1 MKEKTNSQLIHEEL
15 WNVVRSVNDR
25 TLNAGEADAIT
36 NAVGKMV
43 GVALLEIKA
52 KEMGIENPLN
62 QVTHS
67 QQSKTLPLGKTGT
80 E

>member
-15 WNVVRSVNDR
+15 WNVVKSVNNR

-36 NAVGKMV
+36 NAVGKMI

-52 KEMGIENPLN
+52 KEMGIKNPLD
-62 QVTHS
+62 QVEGS
-67 QQSKTLPLGKTGT
+67 QGKTISIDKTGS
-80 E
+80 

>member
-25 TLNAGEADAIT
+25 SLNAGEADAIT

-43 GVALLEIKA
+43 GVALLEIKS
-52 KEMGIENPLN
+52 KEMGIKNPLD
-62 QVTHS
+62 QVETP
-67 QQSKTLPLGKTGT
+67 QSKTLTLGKTGT
-80 E
+80 

>member
-1 MKEKTNSQLIHEEL
+1 MAEKTNSQLIHEEL

-43 GVALLEIKA
+43 GVALIELKS
-52 KEMGIENPLN
+52 KEMGVKNPLN
-62 QVTHS
+62 DVQTS
-67 QQSKTLPLGKTGT
+67 NKLT
-80 E
+80 